1 MHTFNS
7 GRSTSLPYRLSY
19 DSVPGERLTP
29 ADSFQQLQ
37 CSSTWTE
44 ANRVNVYEERTGW
57 EIFPFFLAVFVEV
70 KPETSRDMFFTKFI
84 DHTFIQHTYLFFR
97 AIAWNCVNY
106 SKTCIYIQVRTMTC
120 NCTQLHK
127 KKRARNDTQLHKF
140 IRTYIPPYIHTCLHT
155 YIPDTLKYSG
165 SRMLGPGD
173 QPSKGLLWWR
183 LSF

>member
-1 MHTFNS
+1 MDR
-7 GRSTSLPYRLSY
+7 GEPR
-19 DSVPGERLTP
+19 ERLWG
-29 ADSFQQLQ
+29 ADGMGDFS
-37 CSSTWTE
+37 
-44 ANRVNVYEERTGW
+44 V
-57 EIFPFFLAVFVEV
+57 FLGGFCWSQTRDIQRHVFHKVHWSYV
-70 KPETSRDMFFTKFI
+70 
-84 DHTFIQHTYLFFR
+84 HTTYIPFFR

-127 KKRARNDTQLHKF
+127 KKRAHNYTQWHA
-140 IRTYIPPYIHTCLHT
+140 ITQIHTYIHTSLHTYMPTNLHT

-183 LSF
+183 VSF